1 MAFPDVVPAVAKI
14 VNLNGEKLLIVKVQ
28 GDPGVTDYELDIT
41 LKPKQTGGGGC
52 ATDCGCQG
60 ANCSSQICRPLE

>member
-1 MAFPDVVPAVAKI
+1 MAFLDVAPAVAKI
-14 VNLNGEKLLIVKVQ
+14 VNLNGEKLLIVKVS
-28 GDPGVTDYELDIT
+28 GDPSVTDYELDIT

-60 ANCSSQICRPLE
+60 GNCSKEAVRAV